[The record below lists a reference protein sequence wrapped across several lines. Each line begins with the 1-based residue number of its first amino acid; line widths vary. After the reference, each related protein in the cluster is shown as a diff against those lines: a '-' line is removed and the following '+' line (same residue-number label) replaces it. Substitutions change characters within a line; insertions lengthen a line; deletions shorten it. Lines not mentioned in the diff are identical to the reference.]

1 MDHDG
6 DGKIDFEDFSFGFR
20 DFLVPGS
27 RRGSI
32 QLSLVPPRGGLQ
44 RGYTMEVVD
53 EEKQKSMEVKI
64 YFFKNIFGCNLSQL
78 KN

>member
-53 EEKQKSMEVKI
+53 EEKQKTMEVKI
-64 YFFKNIFGCNLSQL
+64 YFFLSFWL
-78 KN
+78 

>member
-53 EEKQKSMEVKI
+53 EEKQKSMEVK
-64 YFFKNIFGCNLSQL
+64 FFYYLYLLGCNLSQL
-78 KN
+78 KD